1 MDRILVY
8 ANLKESMY
16 KRCRW
21 QRRMALRCTK
31 LPPAAL
37 LLLFFPVLSDFVS
50 REGRMK
56 MSSSFQMSLVIADFG
71 FLCKP

>member
-1 MDRILVY
+1 MQV
-8 ANLKESMY
+8 AKKNGSQMH
-16 KRCRW
+16 
-21 QRRMALRCTK
+21 Q
-31 LPPAAL
+31 AASCSIIIT
-37 LLLFFPVLSDFVS
+37 FFPVLSDFVS